1 MNTAQAHTAQSIRFN
16 VFADE
21 EQLLDY
27 YKVQADDFRMR
38 HTAIWTE
45 IQHYTWVL
53 SVLLGVAPVSAVTQ
67 PDLTGVQLRF
77 LLFLPVL
84 GFFIAM
90 LAFLIIRRDF
100 VYYSEA
106 DARLLFIEKQLGV
119 LEKGRY
125 LDGRLRRAKGSDFSV
140 EEDVKAQNRL
150 TWKGIIRPKIRFL
163 IQATFLIYAIAS
175 LAEAGYFIYLI
186 R

>member
-1 MNTAQAHTAQSIRFN
+1 MNQAQAHAAHKIHFN
-16 VFADE
+16 VFEDE
-21 EQLLDY
+21 GQLLEY

-67 PDLTGVQLRF
+67 PSLTPIQLRF
-77 LLFLPVL
+77 LLFLPVM
-84 GFFIAM
+84 GFFISV
-90 LAFLIIRRDF
+90 LALLIIRRDF

-119 LEKGRY
+119 LEKSQF
-125 LDGRLRRAKGSDFSV
+125 LDGRLRRAKDANFSV
-140 EEDVKAQNRL
+140 AADEKAQNKL
-150 TWKGIIRPKIRFL
+150 TWRGVIRPKIRYL
-163 IQATFLIYAIAS
+163 IMATFMIYAIAGLS
-175 LAEAGYFIYLI
+175 EAGYFVFLLK
-186 R
+186 